1 MRSKQLF
8 NSIRVKLSKIENAAE
23 AESITYLILDDL
35 FTVSRTDLLIDKFI
49 TDYAAHES
57 TLNTYLQRLLKK
69 EPVQHVIGHVEFYGR
84 KFLVNKNVLIPRQET
99 EELVDLIL
107 QSNKHLEDSKIVDIG
122 TGSGIIPITLKKEM
136 PNNQVIGIDVSTA
149 ALATAKRNALLN
161 NADVNFIES
170 DILSSESA
178 YLQDAQL
185 IISNPPY
192 VTHAERA
199 SMDDKVLNFDPAM
212 ALFVQDEKPL
222 IFYEIIA
229 KKAAEYLVESGVLY
243 FEINERFGNEVL
255 QLLTRLNFKNVKL
268 IKDMQGKDRFTT
280 AEK

>member
-178 YLQDAQL
+178 YLQDARL